1 MDHGLVCFN
10 DTDNVAPTYQHPASD
25 GQTRC
30 STIDATFGSP
40 DLPIAGWRV
49 MTDCPYG
56 GDHYPLLFTLRG
68 GSTTSDERGP
78 PHDLCD
84 LVHSKTDWASF
95 TTYLDHQKAY
105 YYAREALSPSGCPD
119 TLESRIATLLQGAAR
134 TSTPIRDNRPCRSTI
149 NTWWDH
155 ELRSSRSKLART
167 KRQHGSSSDIY
178 KKERREYR
186 DMIANKKMAGFA
198 AFASSIE
205 SRPDFLSKITRD
217 RPPPPTTIT
226 GFPTVEG
233 TVTAL
238 ADRYLGDPIPP
249 HFLDTVRSPPNSGW
263 DSQAGEGYVDF
274 PLGIVK
280 EELSK
285 RGKDTSPGSCGIRW
299 EHLLHTPDW
308 LLSEVCRLFQWCFDV
323 SATPLHW
330 RHSTVRYIPKASG
343 YGTAKGI
350 RPITLSCTLC
360 KLQEAVIARR
370 LSPYTEAI
378 IRCDEHFAYL
388 PRRSATLMV
397 DKMIHYAQQ
406 GLSGKL
412 VKKKPPWAIVG
423 LDLSNAFGTVPHCKL
438 LQGLQS
444 IGIPTKEIEWIRSW
458 LGPRLNSNRYL
469 GIDTTRM
476 AKEGIGLAQ
485 GSVLSPL
492 LFVYFMHYVISAIKD
507 DLPDGPFPYRWFVY
521 ADDCHLVFKF
531 KPRSSQEDRDSHI
544 HNFLDRLSTLLGLY
558 NLSLST
564 EKTEILT
571 SYVSQAYPAKHIGI
585 LGITITRRL
594 SFHLHLKARLSKCH
608 GITLK
613 AWRYARSSFG
623 VSPDSILLLAKSV
636 WLPTLCYGLEVWG
649 TTLAINKSTLLIDSA
664 YRKILKLAY
673 RLPPSAPNSFVDLLC
688 DSPSLSYT
696 LIDKLLVKS
705 MHCMEHPPAP
715 SSLPNHFSW
724 CPSLSDKWL
733 RILHDRLPDYGIT
746 DWYAPGP
753 PIPIDVANRIII
765 EDTRQAAITRWRS
778 LSGIGIDA
786 YTDGSL
792 VKDGLK
798 ATVGAGFVV
807 VRGRT
812 GGSAARRQLPSPTL
826 CT

>member
-1 MDHGLVCFN
+1 M
-10 DTDNVAPTYQHPASD
+10 
-25 GQTRC
+25 
-30 STIDATFGSP
+30 
-40 DLPIAGWRV
+40 WR
-49 MTDCPYG
+49 
-56 GDHYPLLFTLRG
+56 
-68 GSTTSDERGP
+68 
-78 PHDLCD
+78 
-84 LVHSKTDWASF
+84 
-95 TTYLDHQKAY
+95 
-105 YYAREALSPSGCPD
+105 SG
-119 TLESRIATLLQGAAR
+119 
-134 TSTPIRDNRPCRSTI
+134 
-149 NTWWDH
+149 
-155 ELRSSRSKLART
+155 
-167 KRQHGSSSDIY
+167 
-178 KKERREYR
+178 
-186 DMIANKKMAGFA
+186 
-198 AFASSIE
+198 
-205 SRPDFLSKITRD
+205 
-217 RPPPPTTIT
+217 
-226 GFPTVEG
+226 
-233 TVTAL
+233 
-238 ADRYLGDPIPP
+238 
-249 HFLDTVRSPPNSGW
+249 
-263 DSQAGEGYVDF
+263 
-274 PLGIVK
+274 
-280 EELSK
+280 
-285 RGKDTSPGSCGIRW
+285 
-299 EHLLHTPDW
+299 
-308 LLSEVCRLFQWCFDV
+308 
-323 SATPLHW
+323 
-330 RHSTVRYIPKASG
+330 YIPKASG
-343 YGTAKGI
+343 YGTVKGI

-370 LSPYTEAI
+370 LAPYTEEI

-397 DKMIHYAQQ
+397 GKMIHYAQQ
-406 GLSGKL
+406 GLGGKL

-444 IGIPTKEIEWIRSW
+444 IGIPTKEIDWIRSW

-469 GIDTTRM
+469 GVDTTRM

-507 DLPDGPFPYRWFVY
+507 DLPDGPFPYRWFIY

-531 KPRSSQEDRDSHI
+531 KPRSSQEDRDRHI
-544 HNFLDRLSTLLGLY
+544 HYFLDRLSALLRLY

-571 SYVSQAYPAKHIGI
+571 SYISQSYQSKHINI

-649 TTLAINKSTLLIDSA
+649 TSLAINKTTLLIDSA
-664 YRKILKLAY
+664 YRRILKLAY
-673 RLPPSAPNSFVDLLC
+673 RLPSSAPNSFVDLLC

-705 MHCMEHPPAP
+705 MHRMAHPPSP
-715 SSLPNHFSW
+715 GSLPNHFSW

-733 RILHDRLPDYGIT
+733 RILNDRLPDYGTT

-753 PIPIDVANRIII
+753 PIPIDIANRIII
-765 EDTRQAAITRWRS
+765 EETKQAAIIRWRS
-778 LSGIGIDA
+778 LSGIGVEV

-792 VKDGLK
+792 VKDGPEP
-798 ATVGAGFVV
+798 TVGAGFVV
-807 VRGRT
+807 
-812 GGSAARRQLPSPTL
+812 
-826 CT
+826 